1 MAHVIRTR
9 SSAKY
14 GLYYTRQ
21 EIYISRRAFSNTL
34 YVTLRVENTV
44 GWVIIF
50 SLFFL
55 SDMSRISSYRRRE
68 LTAHFEWIAA
78 QSIEFIQT
86 TPFTFSDL
94 FFWMKNK
101 KQKSYNRSSG
111 RERTTKICFCV
122 CVSGDDVYP
131 TAA

>member
-1 MAHVIRTR
+1 M
-9 SSAKY
+9 
-14 GLYYTRQ
+14 
-21 EIYISRRAFSNTL
+21 L
-34 YVTLRVENTV
+34 YVLEARPSTGYTIHDKRF
-44 GWVIIF
+44 IF
-50 SLFFL
+50 PAVHFRIPCMLLFVSKILLGGLLFSRSFFFL